1 MSLANKNPKAQ
12 KVPKMFWFSLIM
24 SIVALGFAAGV
35 VFSKEAV
42 HSALCLTANLLCI
55 AVIYVT
61 MSLHFLAA
69 AQLLIYAGAIM
80 VVFLFA
86 VTVLAPEEELFA
98 DHKDGAKWLGMLVG
112 MALGGG
118 LLAAGMSAQI
128 SDDTTQAVPGHLRDF
143 AQLLFGRFVL
153 PFECTAFVL
162 MVGLIAAA
170 LLSHKRL
177 KVRPPQSVE
186 PGGKH

>member
-1 MSLANKNPKAQ
+1 
-12 KVPKMFWFSLIM
+12 MFWFSLIM
-24 SIVALGFAAGV
+24 TILALGFAGGV

-42 HSALCLTANLLCI
+42 HSALCLTANLLCV
-55 AVIYVT
+55 AVIYVS

-98 DHKDGAKWLGMLVG
+98 DRKDGAKWLGIIVSVV
-112 MALGGG
+112 LGGG
-118 LLAAGMSAQI
+118 LLATGFSANI
-128 SDDTTQAVPGHLRDF
+128 SDQTTRAVPGHLRDF
-143 AQLLFGRFVL
+143 AQVLFGRFVL
-153 PFECTAFVL
+153 PFEATAFVL
-162 MVGLIAAA
+162 MVGLIGAA

-177 KVRPPQSVE
+177 KVRPPQSAE
-186 PGGKH
+186 SGGNQ